1 MIAPKTNR
9 RPAPDKATRGILR
22 ALRRARASAVDT
34 ARQHGSVVVYSA
46 KGRIV
51 QKKP

>member
-1 MIAPKTNR
+1 MIAPKTKR
-9 RPAPDKATRGILR
+9 SRAADKTTRGIMQ
-22 ALRRARASAVDT
+22 ALRRARISAVGT
-34 ARQHGSVVVYSA
+34 ARQHGGVVVYST